1 MSRIVIVGG
10 GHAAA
15 QLCASLVDGQ
25 FSGQMTLV
33 SSEAHV
39 PYHRPPLSKALVK
52 DEVAVLPAL
61 RAAAFYEEAGITLR
75 LSTTVTAI
83 DRAAKTLALQDA
95 NGKPLEDLAYDHLVL
110 ATGAGPRLLPGVPL
124 GAPGVFYLRTFD
136 DALALRAALPAV
148 QRALVL
154 GGGFIG
160 LELAATLHGLGKQVT
175 VLEAAPRL
183 LARTL
188 SPEMAT
194 HLLQAH
200 RDNGLDLRL
209 SQSVQEVLW
218 DARENGRFIGV
229 QLPGETLL
237 ADVLLVG
244 IGAEP
249 STALAVAA
257 GLTCDDGVVVDT
269 ALVTSDPAISAIG
282 DCASFHYALWQQ
294 PVRLESVQNANEQ
307 ARAVA
312 ARLCGQPAR
321 AYASMPWFWSDQGDL
336 RLQVTGL
343 WRPEYQSSRQPGTKP
358 GSLSVLHS
366 ENGELRAIESLNSP
380 VDHMAARK
388 VLQKTIA

>member
-25 FSGQMTLV
+25 FSGQITLI
-33 SSEAHV
+33 STEAHV

-52 DEVAVLPAL
+52 DETATLPVL
-61 RAAAFYEEAGITLR
+61 RTAAYYEESGIALR

-83 DRAAKTLALQDA
+83 DRAAKTLALQDVD
-95 NGKPLEDLAYDHLVL
+95 GKPLESLHYDHLVL
-110 ATGAGPRLLPGVPL
+110 ATGAVPRLLPGVPH
-124 GAPGVFYLRTFD
+124 GAPGVFYLRTYD
-136 DALALRAALPAV
+136 DTLALRAALPAV
-148 QRALVL
+148 QRVLVL

-160 LELAATLHGLGKQVT
+160 LELAATLQALGKQVT

-183 LARTL
+183 LARSL
-188 SPEMAT
+188 SPEMAG

-200 RDNGLDLRL
+200 RDRGLDLRL
-209 SQSVQEVLW
+209 DQAVQEVLW
-218 DARENGRFIGV
+218 DAREHGRFIGV
-229 QLPGETLL
+229 QLPSETLL

-257 GLTCDDGVVVDT
+257 GLACDNGIVVDEW
-269 ALVTSDPAISAIG
+269 LRTSDPAISAIG
-282 DCASFHYALWQQ
+282 DCAAFHYPLWQKS
-294 PVRLESVQNANEQ
+294 VRLESVQSANEQ

-312 ARLCGQPAR
+312 ARLCGQPAK

-343 WRPEYQSSRQPGTKP
+343 WRPDYQSELKPGTKP
-358 GSLSVLHS
+358 GSLSLLHT
-366 ENGELRAIESLNSP
+366 ENGKLRAIESLNAP
-380 VDHMAARK
+380 VDQMTTRK
-388 VLQKTIA
+388 LLQKTII

>member
-15 QLCASLVDGQ
+15 QLCASLVDGK
-25 FSGQMTLV
+25 FSGQISLV
-33 SSEAHV
+33 SAEAHL

-52 DEVAVLPAL
+52 DEVAVLPSLRAEAYYADAGIAL
-61 RAAAFYEEAGITLR
+61 RLA
-75 LSTTVTAI
+75 TTVTAI
-83 DRAAKTLALQDA
+83 DRAGKTVALQRSD
-95 NGKPLEDLAYDHLVL
+95 GTHESLPYDHLVL
-110 ATGAGPRLLPGVPL
+110 ATGAGARLLPGVPP
-124 GAPGVFYLRTFD
+124 GSPGVFYLRTFD
-136 DALALRAALPAV
+136 DTLALREALPKMERV
-148 QRALVL
+148 LVL

-160 LELAATLHGLGKQVT
+160 LELATTLHGLGKQVT

-188 SPEMAT
+188 SPEMAN

-200 RDNGLDLRL
+200 RDNGLDVRL
-209 SQSVQEVLW
+209 GQAVQDVLW
-218 DARENGRFIGV
+218 DQVEMGRFIGV
-229 QLPGETLL
+229 QLPSETLL
-237 ADVLLVG
+237 ADALLVG

-249 STALAVAA
+249 CSALALDA
-257 GLTCDDGVVVDT
+257 GLDCDNGVVVDT
-269 ALVTSDPAISAIG
+269 TLRTSDPDISAIG
-282 DCASFHYALWQQ
+282 DCAAFHYPLWQQ

-312 ARLCGQPAR
+312 ARLCGQPAK

-336 RLQVTGL
+336 RLQITGL
-343 WRPEYQSSRQPGTKP
+343 WRPEYQSSRQPGNKP

-366 ENGELRAIESLNSP
+366 ENGELRAIESLNAP